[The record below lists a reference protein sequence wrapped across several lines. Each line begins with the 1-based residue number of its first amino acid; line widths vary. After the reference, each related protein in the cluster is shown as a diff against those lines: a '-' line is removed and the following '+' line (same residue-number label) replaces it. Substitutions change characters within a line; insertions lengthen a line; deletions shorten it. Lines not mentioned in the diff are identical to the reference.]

1 MTDLL
6 KIGPYE
12 VKELTVA
19 QKQNLIKYVLGCED
33 DTEDSW
39 DLDIPW
45 YISNNPLDDSEWDGR
60 DKFWAR
66 GEEYP
71 YPYAILIGGNT
82 GAYHYDSISKN
93 KANELGI
100 FLSR

>member
-6 KIGPYE
+6 QHGPYE
-12 VKELTVA
+12 VKELTRD
-19 QKQNLIKYVLGCED
+19 QKQALIDEVFACED
-33 DTEDSW
+33 DEEGTW

-45 YISNNPLDDSEWDGR
+45 YVSNNPDHDTEWDGR
-60 DKFWAR
+60 DKFWAK

-71 YPYAILIGGNT
+71 YPYAILIGGDT
-82 GAYHYDSISKN
+82 GAYHYDSITKS

>member
-1 MTDLL
+1 MEDLL
-6 KIGPYE
+6 KNGPYE
-12 VKELTVA
+12 VKELTFV
-19 QKQNLIKYVLGCED
+19 QKQRLIDYIFGSED

-45 YISNNPLDDSEWDGR
+45 YVSNNPDHDPEWDGR
-60 DKFWAR
+60 DEFWDR

-82 GAYHYDSISKN
+82 GAYHYDSITKR